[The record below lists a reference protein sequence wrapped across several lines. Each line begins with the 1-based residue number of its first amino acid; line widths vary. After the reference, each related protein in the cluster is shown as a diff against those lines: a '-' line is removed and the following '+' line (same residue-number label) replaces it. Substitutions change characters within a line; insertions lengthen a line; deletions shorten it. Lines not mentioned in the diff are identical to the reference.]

1 MLDVGYQLSIR
12 KKQTELIL
20 THNAER
26 LQMKQFSPQVVHL
39 FMVVVADLSRAA
51 ILNSQNSHVLPF
63 LNIHSLPGLTVPQLS
78 LK

>member
-1 MLDVGYQLSIR
+1 MLDFGYQLSIR

-26 LQMKQFSPQVVHL
+26 LQIKQFSQVVHL
-39 FMVVVADLSRAA
+39 FMVVVADLSRAT

-63 LNIHSLPGLTVPQLS
+63 LNIHSLPGLIVPQLS